1 MKLGN
6 PIEGQQYSRGQLG
19 LGTLV
24 ISLFLFGSIICKMMH
39 YSLFLKVLPHGPDV
53 ACWLISRLGDCLS
66 SLHLPSFAWKLWPSA
81 SKALERV
88 DICFLYQSFVLWAP
102 TLCGVDSW

>member
-81 SKALERV
+81 SRPWKELTSV
-88 DICFLYQSFVLWAP
+88 SCISL
-102 TLCGVDSW
+102 LCSGPQLCAE